1 MWILWV
7 KFLASVMIFFLG
19 NLSRKIVVDVEML
32 GCPVENVMT
41 TNVFYF
47 NFIASY

>member
-7 KFLASVMIFFLG
+7 KFLASVMIFLE

-47 NFIASY
+47 NFIAPY